1 MIKARLATARP
12 RTLFGVA
19 LVAGILA
26 ALALELC
33 SASAWGATPAPPSL
47 QSDGLQAAGLQGV
60 ERIDDYSAATAAAQ
74 TAGAMLLVSVEPA
87 SGVPDDV
94 AGAWLERADV
104 QARFAGSGRPWV
116 FCRLGMDA
124 GGAALVGDPAL
135 VEMRRGPGVFVVD
148 HTPGPYTGRI
158 VSILPR
164 SPGKYYSFSP
174 AHIDELAA
182 LPQASLTQRSLILAV
197 RIHPENP
204 QSTSGVCDPALCAE
218 AEAHSAHQ
226 ARIGRQGHHGWDT
239 RSQRI
244 AAGRGGAAE
253 VCAESWP
260 NQDLLD
266 SCVDCVAS
274 WRQSGGHWNAVRSP
288 QAAYGYDLRRGP
300 NGIWYATGIFIK

>member
-116 FCRLGMDA
+116 FCRLGMEA

-148 HTPGPYTGRI
+148 
-158 VSILPR
+158 
-164 SPGKYYSFSP
+164 
-174 AHIDELAA
+174 
-182 LPQASLTQRSLILAV
+182 
-197 RIHPENP
+197 
-204 QSTSGVCDPALCAE
+204 
-218 AEAHSAHQ
+218 
-226 ARIGRQGHHGWDT
+226 
-239 RSQRI
+239 
-244 AAGRGGAAE
+244 
-253 VCAESWP
+253 
-260 NQDLLD
+260 
-266 SCVDCVAS
+266 
-274 WRQSGGHWNAVRSP
+274 
-288 QAAYGYDLRRGP
+288 
-300 NGIWYATGIFIK
+300 